1 MADVKLSDGREFD
14 VDLMKM
20 TFKEYQSILLPSQDD
35 ADGSEI
41 LGRCVGISGEEL
53 DNLPLPD
60 YKRVVQAVVSKA
72 RQPVPDDDD
81 EKN

>member
-1 MADVKLSDGREFD
+1 MADVKLSDGREMD

-20 TFKEYQSILLPSQDD
+20 TFKEYQAILMPSQND

-41 LGRCVGISGEEL
+41 LGRCVGLTGEEL

-60 YKRVVQAVVSKA
+60 YKRVVQAVVFAA
-72 RQPVPDDDD
+72 RQPVPDDD

>member
-20 TFKEYQSILLPSQDD
+20 SFREYQSILLPSQDD
-35 ADGSEI
+35 EDGSEI
-41 LGRCVGISGEEL
+41 LGRCVGLTGDEL

-60 YKRVVQAVVSKA
+60 YKRVVQAVVMKA
-72 RQPVPDDDD
+72 RQPVPNDD